1 MNPIAQDL
9 NASVD
14 ILSKQFGPCSDKL
27 QLAGDA
33 SNRKYFRLEF
43 ENKLQSIL
51 MLIYEEKGPI
61 QGEITAASQNLSPSE
76 QFIAVQNFLFEQGLR
91 VPKILAQHDCPKLI
105 LLEDLGDDLL
115 FNLIAEDPSKLTFY
129 YQKALEQLSELV
141 LATNQLNPTSFI
153 KNRSFDHKLW
163 MGEFE
168 HFVECAL
175 DVHLNLSNTH
185 RQELIKTFEQL
196 SEELSHYPQHLCHRD
211 YHARNLIYL
220 PKEQQFAIIDFQD
233 ALMAPLTYD
242 IASLLRDAYF
252 EIPKDTRYT
261 LLEFAYQCA
270 LERRILSK
278 NDSYDEFQYQ
288 FDLVATHRNLKAAG
302 RFFYIDQVKGNPNYL
317 KDIPLC
323 LNYIQDTLEQY
334 SDLKQLKNL
343 LEEPI
348 AQLLAR
354 KELYQT

>member
-9 NASVD
+9 NASLGH
-14 ILSKQFGPCSDKL
+14 LSKQFGHCSHKS
-27 QLAGDA
+27 QLPGDA

-43 ENKLQSIL
+43 ENKLNSIL

-61 QGEITAASQNLSPSE
+61 QGEISVASQKLSPSE
-76 QFIAVQNFLFEQGLR
+76 QFIAVQNFLDGHGLR
-91 VPKILAQHDCPKLI
+91 VPKILAQHDSPKLI

-115 FNLIAEDPSKLTFY
+115 FNLIANDKSKLTFY
-129 YQKALEQLSELV
+129 YQKALEQLAD
-141 LATNQLNPTSFI
+141 LALTTDQLSSTSFI
-153 KNRSFDHKLW
+153 KNRSFDRKLW
-163 MGEFE
+163 LGEFE
-168 HFVECAL
+168 HFVEYAL
-175 DVHLNLSNTH
+175 DVHLNLSDAH
-185 RQELIKTFEQL
+185 RQELMKAFEHL
-196 SEELSHYPQHLCHRD
+196 SIELANYPQHLCHRD

-220 PKEQQFAIIDFQD
+220 AKEEQFAIIDFQD

-252 EIPKDTRYT
+252 EIPRETRYD
-261 LLEFAYQCA
+261 LVQYAYQCA

-278 NDSYDEFQYQ
+278 DNSYDEFQYQ

-323 LNYIQDTLEQY
+323 LTYIQDTLEQY
-334 SDLKQLKNL
+334 TNLKQLKNL

-348 AQLLAR
+348 AQLLEN
-354 KELYQT
+354 KELYKT